1 MRGLGPCGSARAKWT
16 GAKGKPGE
24 RRRKRIIV
32 ERAVREYVGTPAK
45 VEWDGS
51 LGRFRR
57 SFGQFTS
64 GRLRR
69 LPEVVERTQ
78 RFE

>member
-1 MRGLGPCGSARAKWT
+1 
-16 GAKGKPGE
+16 
-24 RRRKRIIV
+24 
-32 ERAVREYVGTPAK
+32 VREYVGTPAK